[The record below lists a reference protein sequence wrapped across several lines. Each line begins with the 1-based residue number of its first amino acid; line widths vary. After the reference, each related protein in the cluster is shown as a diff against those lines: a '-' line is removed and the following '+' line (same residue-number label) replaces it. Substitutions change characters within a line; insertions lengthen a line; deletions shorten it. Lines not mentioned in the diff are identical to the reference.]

1 MQQTPKASLLASGS
15 KGRREARSGAPLPL
29 PLQSAPLLS
38 VLCITHR
45 RQSQLWVLPC
55 LPRQR
60 KLEACSGV
68 WFSGK
73 QCPERGPQEGGMGK
87 VALANVTVECG
98 FRNKEEVEGNWGG
111 EGRLLSTHG
120 VKYLWLRKHVAGPWG
135 QTACLSATLR

>member
-1 MQQTPKASLLASGS
+1 MGFTLPSKAE
-15 KGRREARSGAPLPL
+15 EARGML
-29 PLQSAPLLS
+29 
-38 VLCITHR
+38 R
-45 RQSQLWVLPC
+45 C
-55 LPRQR
+55 LVFR
-60 KLEACSGV
+60 
-68 WFSGK
+68 K

-87 VALANVTVECG
+87 VALAKVTVGCG